1 MHECGAAVRQLFL
14 RHWQTGPWQGAMQ
27 AGVRGMA
34 PPAAHVPPPQTSPMP
49 DVGPLVPPLLPGP
62 PHPLPVTRLMLL
74 HALPL
79 RLSPAAQS

>member
-14 RHWQTGPWQGAMQ
+14 RHWQAGPWQGAMQ

-34 PPAAHVPPPQTSPMP
+34 PPPPPPHPPGQPP
-49 DVGPLVPPLLPGP
+49 PPPGVGLLLPLLGPL
-62 PHPLPVTRLMLL
+62 HPLPVTRLMLL
-74 HALPL
+74 HALPP